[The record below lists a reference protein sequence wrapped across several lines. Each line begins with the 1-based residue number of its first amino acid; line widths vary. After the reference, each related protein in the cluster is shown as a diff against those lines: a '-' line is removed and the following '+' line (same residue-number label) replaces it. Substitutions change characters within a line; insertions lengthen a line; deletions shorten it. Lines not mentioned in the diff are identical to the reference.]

1 MSLRNGGVRA
11 VKIRMCKV
19 GTDNA
24 SLDIY
29 SGQIKPPT
37 ATWILSIGVWHL
49 GATRDAALK
58 FPFGQTGSIS
68 LMADPDLPNT
78 SRNTL
83 SNLKTVSNKMSEEIK
98 DSKTTDGISDA
109 DMKSLARTLLPILR
123 EYLLSDEG
131 RKDYDEWKKKQ
142 VNRKLNKKEESR

>member
-1 MSLRNGGVRA
+1 MDFFCLKIGMPLSYYEEVKHGIFSLFR
-11 VKIRMCKV
+11 
-19 GTDNA
+19 TD
-24 SLDIY
+24 I
-29 SGQIKPPT
+29 
-37 ATWILSIGVWHL
+37 
-49 GATRDAALK
+49 
-58 FPFGQTGSIS
+58 
-68 LMADPDLPNT
+68 
-78 SRNTL
+78 
-83 SNLKTVSNKMSEEIK
+83 SNKMSEEIK